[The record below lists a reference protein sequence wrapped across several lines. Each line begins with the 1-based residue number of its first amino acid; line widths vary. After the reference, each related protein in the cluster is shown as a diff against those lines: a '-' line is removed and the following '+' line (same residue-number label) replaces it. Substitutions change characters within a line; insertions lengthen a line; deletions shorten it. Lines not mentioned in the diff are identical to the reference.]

1 MQAGPMCDGS
11 DVVVEV
17 AAGRREVNACVYHG
31 GDEHRNPDPP
41 LNSGV
46 VDIEYIVRV
55 QSTGVVSG
63 NVETVA
69 LEDAIGA
76 VLYVDG
82 LQ

>member
-1 MQAGPMCDGS
+1 MLAS
-11 DVVVEV
+11 TTVETSI
-17 AAGRREVNACVYHG
+17 EI
-31 GDEHRNPDPP
+31 PTPP